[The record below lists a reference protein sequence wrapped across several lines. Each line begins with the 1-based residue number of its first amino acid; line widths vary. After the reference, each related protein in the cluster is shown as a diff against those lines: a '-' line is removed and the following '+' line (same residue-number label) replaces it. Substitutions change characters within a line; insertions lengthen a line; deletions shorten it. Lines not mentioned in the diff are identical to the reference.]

1 MAALVAAPLLFVAG
15 LVPWVT
21 LGLLGLLLLLPASEL
36 AVLAVN
42 YLVTSLLPPQVLPK
56 MSFEKEGIP
65 DDCRTLV
72 VVPMLLTTPS
82 AIQNE
87 LSRLEIRYL
96 GNTDANLRFSL
107 LSDFADAPRQNMP
120 EDAEYIDIVARGIE
134 ELNRRHGAGHFF
146 LFHRGRMWSE
156 SEQRW
161 IGWERKRGKLEQLN
175 RFLIGES
182 APELEGFLYA
192 GDRAQLEGIRFVIT
206 LDADTQLLRDTARRM
221 IETLAHPLNQARL
234 SPDGRHVVRGY
245 TIIQPSVSASLPS
258 ATATW
263 FSRIFADPRGIDP
276 YTHAVSDVYQ
286 DLVGEGS
293 YHGKGIYEL
302 QTFHRLLSGRFPTA
316 HLLSH
321 DLLEGCHVRV
331 GLATDIELLDVF
343 PNSYIA
349 WWSRQ
354 HRWIRGDWQIIDWLK
369 SRVPLGDG
377 RMEPNP
383 LSVFNRWKIF
393 DNLRRS
399 LVPPAIVA
407 LLLVGWFFTPAPMLW
422 SAIIAGLMLWPV
434 LNAFLALLFH
444 PPPPGTRFWRDPRD
458 RLLRSLFAVIFLADY
473 AGMALDAIVRVIYR
487 RMTSHRLL
495 LEWETAADAHRR
507 ARSRQRQFILSRLWI
522 PAACVLLFVGAASR
536 GTAAMVAA
544 APFLLLGAL
553 FPVAVMVINRPAKS
567 WRGGT
572 LTSDDR
578 RFLRTVARR
587 TWRYFDDFVGPQTSW
602 LPPDN
607 VQETPTRE
615 IFMRTSPTNIG
626 LSMLATVAANDFGY
640 ITIDD
645 LVERNLRTLETLSR
659 LERFEGH
666 LFNWYDLSTL
676 EPLRPRYVSAVD
688 SGNLLASL
696 WTFETSCDE
705 LAARPLLDESA
716 LRGIADTLSVLR
728 QIAPNQKEAERPLAF
743 LRLEGLTRDQPA
755 NLEEIILR
763 IRAARQLAQ
772 DLLLHYRG
780 QETDPRVYWAQQIS
794 KQVAAWNGVIDKYLR
809 PVEILMS
816 PPAQL
821 MSLGEA
827 THESRREALAATFSL
842 RNIAIEG
849 ISGLVPLLPFYQRR
863 EDQEISRDVREWLDL
878 LVDGGR
884 PFAPERLGA
893 ARAIGRI
900 DRPEPATGRRHG
912 AAISLR

>member
-1 MAALVAAPLLFVAG
+1 
-15 LVPWVT
+15 
-21 LGLLGLLLLLPASEL
+21 
-36 AVLAVN
+36 
-42 YLVTSLLPPQVLPK
+42 
-56 MSFEKEGIP
+56 
-65 DDCRTLV
+65 
-72 VVPMLLTTPS
+72 
-82 AIQNE
+82 
-87 LSRLEIRYL
+87 
-96 GNTDANLRFSL
+96 
-107 LSDFADAPRQNMP
+107 
-120 EDAEYIDIVARGIE
+120 
-134 ELNRRHGAGHFF
+134 
-146 LFHRGRMWSE
+146 
-156 SEQRW
+156 
-161 IGWERKRGKLEQLN
+161 
-175 RFLIGES
+175 
-182 APELEGFLYA
+182 
-192 GDRAQLEGIRFVIT
+192 
-206 LDADTQLLRDTARRM
+206 
-221 IETLAHPLNQARL
+221 
-234 SPDGRHVVRGY
+234 
-245 TIIQPSVSASLPS
+245 
-258 ATATW
+258 
-263 FSRIFADPRGIDP
+263 
-276 YTHAVSDVYQ
+276 
-286 DLVGEGS
+286 
-293 YHGKGIYEL
+293 
-302 QTFHRLLSGRFPTA
+302 
-316 HLLSH
+316 
-321 DLLEGCHVRV
+321 
-331 GLATDIELLDVF
+331 
-343 PNSYIA
+343 
-349 WWSRQ
+349 
-354 HRWIRGDWQIIDWLK
+354 
-369 SRVPLGDG
+369 
-377 RMEPNP
+377 
-383 LSVFNRWKIF
+383 
-393 DNLRRS
+393 
-399 LVPPAIVA
+399 
-407 LLLVGWFFTPAPMLW
+407 
-422 SAIIAGLMLWPV
+422 MLWPV

-458 RLLRSLFAVIFLADY
+458 RLLRVMLTVIFLADN
-473 AGMALDAIVRVIYR
+473 AAMALDAIVRVIYR

-507 ARSRQRQFILSRLWI
+507 ARSRQLQFILSRLWI

-578 RFLRTVARR
+578 RFLRAVARR

-645 LVERNLRTLETLSR
+645 LVERNLRTLETLGR

-696 WTFETSCDE
+696 WTFQTSCDE

-755 NLEEIILR
+755 NLEEIIIR

-884 PFAPERLGA
+884 PFAPECLGA
-893 ARAIGRI
+893 ARAIG
-900 DRPEPATGRRHG
+900 
-912 AAISLR
+912 